1 MGKIENLVIVGGG
14 PAGAYCAFELTRR
27 GVYATVLDPSHPREK
42 PCGGGISPAAIEKF
56 PFLREFRS
64 KGGTPATF
72 KIISCTNQQIAVIK
86 NEGFN
91 LSRQFMD
98 EQIVKM
104 AVDNGAK
111 LINER
116 VLALQRKQNLWQIK
130 TDKQIMTTRILV
142 GADGIRSL
150 VRQKTAGAISKENL
164 GLTYGYFATGTENEP
179 TTVKF
184 VAGIPGYLWIFPRNN
199 HSSIGIGSELKYG
212 AALKRILDEFIHS
225 YCPKIKVISKF
236 SAMFPR
242 ATDPDFFTLP
252 CAGNN
257 WILIGD
263 AAGHADPLTG
273 EGILY
278 ALWSGKLAAEALTED
293 KLSSYDKLWREQ
305 YGYCLRARCAQQN
318 TFYNR

>member
-1 MGKIENLVIVGGG
+1 
-14 PAGAYCAFELTRR
+14 
-27 GVYATVLDPSHPREK
+27 
-42 PCGGGISPAAIEKF
+42 
-56 PFLREFRS
+56 
-64 KGGTPATF
+64 
-72 KIISCTNQQIAVIK
+72 
-86 NEGFN
+86 
-91 LSRQFMD
+91 
-98 EQIVKM
+98 
-104 AVDNGAK
+104 
-111 LINER
+111 
-116 VLALQRKQNLWQIK
+116 
-130 TDKQIMTTRILV
+130 MTTRILV

-150 VRQKTAGAISKENL
+150 VRQKTVGHISKENL